1 MYYCSSRTSMT
12 ALQSNYLA
20 IIYPECKLV
29 PCLLGSVTLQ
39 HWQRLAQPHLGGL
52 FERREGVQ
60 VRGERKLDL
69 EGEVYT
75 LSDFEE
81 DGKYKYY

>member
-1 MYYCSSRTSMT
+1 MT
-12 ALQSNYLA
+12 
-20 IIYPECKLV
+20 
-29 PCLLGSVTLQ
+29 GSVTLR

-52 FERREGVQ
+52 FERREGVK
-60 VRGERKLDL
+60 VKGERKLDL

-81 DGKYKYY
+81 DGELLLLVSW